1 MWVHVCLIL
10 CRPPNTVPCPMFT
23 VIDSARFACQL
34 LFSPYRL
41 LALLAAFFSR
51 SARTS
56 DTGKVYL
63 IRIYMAFLVTFAIL
77 VRSSSLHACLFPT
90 TWTRQLL
97 PASDGSALGLLAHR
111 PNSAAV
117 LSTTVAPI
125 HLFPHVVFVQLIASL
140 HAVYSFIV
148 PFIFRMN
155 HIDQTNWTLRFQRSP
170 CS

>member
-1 MWVHVCLIL
+1 MSI
-10 CRPPNTVPCPMFT
+10 FT

-90 TWTRQLL
+90 NVDLL
-97 PASDGSALGLLAHR
+97 NFFLLSDGSCPWSPRA
-111 PNSAAV
+111 SAETQLVV
-117 LSTTVAPI
+117 LSTTV
-125 HLFPHVVFVQLIASL
+125 
-140 HAVYSFIV
+140 
-148 PFIFRMN
+148 
-155 HIDQTNWTLRFQRSP
+155 
-170 CS
+170 